1 MGERLQLQ
9 QLLEEALGSPNVYFQ
24 PPANIEMAYPAIV
37 YHRDQAR
44 TSFAGNSP
52 YRYTQRY
59 QVTVIDRDPDNEVIK
74 KIAALPMSTFNRFF
88 TAENLNHD
96 VFNLYF

>member
-1 MGERLQLQ
+1 MGKQLELQ
-9 QLLEEALGSPNVYFQ
+9 QLLEGLFGSPNVYFQ
-24 PPANIEMAYPAIV
+24 PPANIEMVYPCIV
-37 YHRDQAR
+37 YHRDSAR
-44 TSFAGNSP
+44 TQFAGNSP

-59 QVTVIDRDPDNEVIK
+59 QVTVIDRDPENEVLV

-88 TAENLNHD
+88 MADNLNHD